1 MEQWNNKDS
10 AVTGN
15 TTQTDSPSKRTL
27 RVLLERIARY
37 EYSDYDTLDSSEQ
50 SDKRRKI
57 LNQLNTRLKY
67 LFAKSD
73 GIHLSRQ
80 WVTHGP
86 MLPEYDMLFDQETM
100 DRILREPSDEETA
113 LDEFL
118 QNGVRQPYILAF
130 LLSYLVKIHQE
141 TTFPQITDDSRTTQ
155 TQKILMLARYISENG
170 ARSKK
175 SHEKIDQIWARFIP
189 LLKEQQISHTSV
201 ECQFQSD
208 LIVKVSVIISAS
220 EEIVSNTI
228 NGNDSLKEI
237 HEEFQKYL
245 AKWPGIFDQMQEKYY
260 NMVQS
265 SMFFTEENDQIFLC
279 DDEAGFLCCLF
290 KALPCKGQYKL
301 KELQK
306 DRWEVLDIEVRNCLI
321 NYINT
326 LSKKPNVMNRY
337 IGAYDEVDCDE
348 QIEVTLLKLR
358 NPWYYRIRRKLIQTA
373 EIIDSDKIPEKKQP
387 VIENMLDSILV
398 ELNALEL
405 SDTDESTTMLD
416 LSDMIPT

>member
-27 RVLLERIARY
+27 RMVLDNIALH
-37 EYSDYDTLDSSEQ
+37 EYSNYNTLESFEQ
-50 SDKRRKI
+50 ADRRRKI
-57 LNQLNTRLKY
+57 RDQLNTRLKY

-130 LLSYLVKIHQE
+130 LLSYLVKIHQK
-141 TTFPQITDDSRTTQ
+141 TTFPQITDDFRAAKT
-155 TQKILMLARYISENG
+155 KEILMLARYISEKG
-170 ARSKK
+170 VRLKK
-175 SHEKIDQIWARFIP
+175 SHEKIDKIWAQFIP
-189 LLKEQQISHTSV
+189 LLKEQKISHTSV

-208 LIVKVSVIISAS
+208 LIKKVSIIINTSY
-220 EEIVSNTI
+220 ERVSTI
-228 NGNDSLKEI
+228 IKVNESLKEI
-237 HEEFQKYL
+237 HKRFQEYL
-245 AKWPGIFDQMQEKYY
+245 AKWPRIFDQMQEKYY

-265 SMFFTEENDQIFLC
+265 SMFFTEEDDQIFLC

-290 KALPCKGQYKL
+290 KALPYKDQFKL

-306 DRWEVLDIEVRNCLI
+306 DRWEVLDTKVRNRLI
-321 NYINT
+321 YYINT
-326 LSKKPNVMNRY
+326 LSEKPNVMNRY

-358 NPWYYRIRRKLIQTA
+358 NPWYYRIRKKMIQTA
-373 EIIDSDKIPEKKQP
+373 EIIDSNKIPEEKQP
-387 VIENMLDSILV
+387 VIENMLDSILG

>member
-1 MEQWNNKDS
+1 MVLDS
-10 AVTGN
+10 
-15 TTQTDSPSKRTL
+15 
-27 RVLLERIARY
+27 IALH
-37 EYSDYDTLDSSEQ
+37 EYSNYNTLESFEQ
-50 SDKRRKI
+50 ADRRRKI
-57 LNQLNTRLKY
+57 QDQLNTRLKY

-130 LLSYLVKIHQE
+130 LLSYLVKIHQK
-141 TTFPQITDDSRTTQ
+141 TAIPTITDASRATQ
-155 TQKILMLARYISENG
+155 TQEILTLARYISEKDV
-170 ARSKK
+170 RLKK
-175 SHEKIDQIWARFIP
+175 SHEKIDKIWAQFIP
-189 LLKEQQISHTSV
+189 LLKEQKISHTSV

-208 LIVKVSVIISAS
+208 LIKKVSIIINTSY
-220 EEIVSNTI
+220 ERVSTI
-228 NGNDSLKEI
+228 IKVNESLKEI
-237 HEEFQKYL
+237 HERFQEYL
-245 AKWPGIFDQMQEKYY
+245 AKWPRIFDQMQEKYY

-265 SMFFTEENDQIFLC
+265 SMFFTEEDDQIFLC
-279 DDEAGFLCCLF
+279 DDEAGFLYCVF
-290 KALPCKGQYKL
+290 NALPCKGQSKL

-306 DRWEVLDIEVRNCLI
+306 DRWEVLDTKVRNSLI
-321 NYINT
+321 YYINT
-326 LSKKPNVMNRY
+326 LSEKPNVMNRY

-358 NPWYYRIRRKLIQTA
+358 NPWYYRIRMKMIQTA
-373 EIIDSDKIPEKKQP
+373 EIIDSNKIPEEKQP
-387 VIENMLDSILV
+387 VIENMLDSILG

>member
-1 MEQWNNKDS
+1 
-10 AVTGN
+10 
-15 TTQTDSPSKRTL
+15 
-27 RVLLERIARY
+27 
-37 EYSDYDTLDSSEQ
+37 
-50 SDKRRKI
+50 
-57 LNQLNTRLKY
+57 
-67 LFAKSD
+67 
-73 GIHLSRQ
+73 
-80 WVTHGP
+80 

-130 LLSYLVKIHQE
+130 LLSYLVKIHQK
-141 TTFPQITDDSRTTQ
+141 TTFPQITDDFRAAKT
-155 TQKILMLARYISENG
+155 KEILMLARYISEKDV
-170 ARSKK
+170 RLKK
-175 SHEKIDQIWARFIP
+175 SHEKIDKIWAQFIP
-189 LLKEQQISHTSV
+189 LLKEQKISHTSV

-208 LIVKVSVIISAS
+208 LIKKVSIIINTSY
-220 EEIVSNTI
+220 ERVSTI
-228 NGNDSLKEI
+228 IKVNESLKEI
-237 HEEFQKYL
+237 HKRFQEYL
-245 AKWPGIFDQMQEKYY
+245 AKWPRIFDQMQEKYY

-279 DDEAGFLCCLF
+279 NDEAGFLYCLF
-290 KALPCKGQYKL
+290 NALPYKDQSQL

-306 DRWEVLDIEVRNCLI
+306 DRWEVLDTKVRNSLI
-321 NYINT
+321 YYINT
-326 LSKKPNVMNRY
+326 LSEKPNVMNRY

-358 NPWYYRIRRKLIQTA
+358 NPWYYRIRKKMIQTA
-373 EIIDSDKIPEKKQP
+373 EIIDSNKIPEEKQP
-387 VIENMLDSILV
+387 VIENMLDSILG

>member
-10 AVTGN
+10 TVTGN
-15 TTQTDSPSKRTL
+15 TIPTDSPSKRTL

-57 LNQLNTRLKY
+57 LDQLNTRLKY

-141 TTFPQITDDSRTTQ
+141 TTFPQITDDFRAAKT
-155 TQKILMLARYISENG
+155 KEILMLARYISEKDV
-170 ARSKK
+170 RLKK
-175 SHEKIDQIWARFIP
+175 SHEKIDKIWAQFIP
-189 LLKEQQISHTSV
+189 LLKEQKISHTSV

-208 LIVKVSVIISAS
+208 LIEKVSVIISAS

-245 AKWPGIFDQMQEKYY
+245 AKWPRIFDQMQEKYY

-265 SMFFTEENDQIFLC
+265 SMFFTEEDDQIFLC

-290 KALPCKGQYKL
+290 KALPYKDQSQL

-306 DRWEVLDIEVRNCLI
+306 DRWEVLDIEVRNRLI

-326 LSKKPNVMNRY
+326 LSKKTNVMNRY

-373 EIIDSDKIPEKKQP
+373 EIIDSDKIPEEKQP
-387 VIENMLDSILV
+387 VIENMLDSILG